1 MLKLN
6 DALNAVPV
14 VLPDYEQLNLYLVG
28 CGGTGSWLAPSLVRI
43 VRLLEADD
51 RSVALT
57 LIDFDTVESGN
68 IPRQNF
74 IDADLG
80 LNKAEVLALRYGT
93 AWGVEIGVINQPFE
107 PEQITTGYKTLSV
120 IIGAVDRASARQQIA
135 QLLEQHRSH
144 SMEQRC
150 WWVDCGNAET
160 SGQVLIGSTTRRNE
174 IENGFACTGTR
185 KKQQPLFCRALPAPH
200 LQHPE
205 LLEPLP
211 HELSERSQSCRELT
225 LSNRQSLFINQRVA
239 TEAAALLN
247 ELLLGRN
254 LKIFATYFDVQAHSA
269 SVSYI
274 SKETSL
280 RCFDRSL

>member
-1 MLKLN
+1 MLKLD

-28 CGGTGSWLAPSLVRI
+28 CGGTGSWLVPSLVRI

-80 LNKAEVLALRYGT
+80 LNKAEVLALRYGV

-107 PEQITTGYKTLSV
+107 PEQITTGYKTLSL
-120 IIGAVDRASARQQIA
+120 IIGAVDRASARQKIA
-135 QLLEQHRSH
+135 QLLTQNRSH

-174 IENGFACTGTR
+174 IENGFAHTGTK
-185 KKQQPLFCRALPAPH
+185 KKQKPLFCRALPAPH

-205 LLEPLP
+205 LLKPKP
-211 HELSERSQSCRELT
+211 HKLSERSQSCRELT

-239 TEAAALLN
+239 TEAAALIN

-254 LKIFATYFDVQAHSA
+254 LKIFAAYFDVQAHSA

-274 SKETSL
+274 SKEASL
-280 RCFDRSL
+280 RFFDRSP